1 MKYILIS
8 KNTDDQTEQSR
19 KEYNSL
25 LQMSKDLK
33 TTYCSVYN
41 NFLLHEHPDSK
52 PPKKLSQVKFNRK
65 YIIKSVD

>member
-8 KNTDDQTEQSR
+8 KNSDDQTEQSR
-19 KEYNSL
+19 KEYTSL
-25 LQMSKDLK
+25 LQMSKDLS

-65 YIIKSVD
+65 YKVISSD